1 MKKTYKILS
10 VVLAALLLV
19 VLSSFAVFASD
30 ETPAD
35 DTEKTED
42 VEAAAGS
49 EDGAVLTVGASE
61 DPAETV
67 NDAEESVEAVGE
79 EATDTET
86 EAVDGTTSE
95 TESETE
101 TETEAAENKGVSDV
115 SNIIGIVVAVI
126 VGVGAIVTVIVLAP
140 KNTAPKKK

>member
-35 DTEKTED
+35 DAEKTED
-42 VEAAAGS
+42 VEAAGS

-61 DPAETV
+61 DPAET
-67 NDAEESVEAVGE
+67 DK
-79 EATDTET
+79 T
-86 EAVDGTTSE
+86 
-95 TESETE
+95 
-101 TETEAAENKGVSDV
+101 
-115 SNIIGIVVAVI
+115 
-126 VGVGAIVTVIVLAP
+126 
-140 KNTAPKKK
+140 